1 MRVNASPF
9 LPVRVFVVAPLAVL
23 VSLVAACG
31 SAPTPAPAGEPV
43 GPPARA
49 ATGADLA
56 SSAAEVDEIFDE
68 LEAQTA
74 RFDEALELILADDL
88 SAGEAQLASAAAA
101 IRGLTDLCLRQP
113 ACDAGRV
120 FSTYDYLLDKQRS
133 AFADLH
139 VHMDRVEGV
148 LVEPGAEEAG
158 ETPYADPVPGAVAGP
173 DPSAGIFGDVD
184 LRELIVLNAPI
195 QAALDDWLTWLRP
208 QLMSTYHNY
217 QFLRPT
223 MAPIYD
229 EADLPEAILFGIL
242 AAESGGKV
250 HSYSRAGAVGPL
262 QFISATGRKYGLTQV
277 EGFDLRLDPAAAT
290 RANAAYLKDQLAA
303 LDNDLEKV
311 LAAYNGGEYRMRRIH
326 RANPGVGFFD
336 RKIYYQFPRET
347 REYVPRVLAAALLF
361 LEPEEYGLVFP
372 PVDTA
377 TVTRTFDTDFAVG
390 ELAICLGQE
399 GSDLGW
405 FRTLR
410 NLNPR
415 VEAGKRIPAGSEVL
429 IPASLEPVFDANC
442 RDGEL
447 IASARRLFD
456 ANYPA
461 RPEMIPYT
469 VRKGDSLGRIAARY
483 PCVSLR
489 ELAAINRVRPPRYII
504 HAGQRLSIP
513 ACG

>member
-1 MRVNASPF
+1 MRHKVSSF
-9 LPVRVFVVAPLAVL
+9 LALLAG
-23 VSLVAACG
+23 LVATACG
-31 SAPTPAPAGEPV
+31 SAPAT
-43 GPPARA
+43 PPAATASTAQA
-49 ATGADLA
+49 AMSADLA
-56 SSAAEVDEIFDE
+56 TAAGQVEDLYDE

-74 RFDEALELILADDL
+74 RFDEALELILADDQ

-113 ACDAGRV
+113 GCEAGRL
-120 FSTYDYLLDKQRS
+120 FSTYDYLLDKQRAALS
-133 AFADLH
+133 DLH
-139 VHMDRVEGV
+139 VHLDSLEPM
-148 LVEPGAEEAG
+148 LIEPGDEEAAI
-158 ETPYADPVPGAVAGP
+158 TFADPGSGDHGARDSAAGV
-173 DPSAGIFGDVD
+173 FGDAD
-184 LRELIVLNAPI
+184 LREVIVLNGPI

-229 EADLPEAILFGIL
+229 KEKLPEAILFGIL

-262 QFISATGRKYGLTQV
+262 QFISATGRAYGLTQV
-277 EGFDLRLDPAAAT
+277 DGFDLRLDPAAAT
-290 RANAAYLKDQLAA
+290 RANAAYLKDQMAA

-361 LEPEEYGLVFP
+361 LEPAKYGLVFP
-372 PVDTA
+372 ALDTA
-377 TVTRTFDTDFAVG
+377 TVTRTFDTDVAVG

-399 GSDLGW
+399 GNELGW

-415 VEAGKRIPAGSEVL
+415 VEASERIEAGTPVVM
-429 IPASLEPVFDANC
+429 PASLEAVFDARC

-456 ANYPA
+456 ANYPEQ
-461 RPEMIPYT
+461 PEMIPYT

-489 ELAAINRVRPPRYII
+489 ELAAINRVRPPRYVIRT
-504 HAGQRLSIP
+504 GQRLKIP

>member
-1 MRVNASPF
+1 MNDDPSTSHR
-9 LPVRVFVVAPLAVL
+9 LVVYRNTSIALFAGL
-23 VSLVAACG
+23 LIACG
-31 SAPTPAPAGEPV
+31 SAPTP
-43 GPPARA
+43 PPATDSAQGAGRA
-49 ATGADLA
+49 ATPADLVH
-56 SSAAEVDEIFDE
+56 AAGAVDHLYDE

-88 SAGEAQLASAAAA
+88 SAGEAQLASTAAA

-113 ACDAGRV
+113 GCDAGRL
-120 FSTYDYLLDKQRS
+120 FSTYDYLLDKQRDALS
-133 AFADLH
+133 DLH
-139 VHMDRVEGV
+139 VHLDS
-148 LVEPGAEEAG
+148 LEPMLIDPEAEETG
-158 ETPYADPVPGAVAGP
+158 MTYADPISGTHGEHDPAAGV
-173 DPSAGIFGDVD
+173 FGDVD
-184 LRELIVLNAPI
+184 LREAIVLNGPV

-223 MAPIYD
+223 MAPIYE
-229 EADLPEAILFGIL
+229 EAELPEAILFGIL

-262 QFISATGRKYGLTQV
+262 QFISSTGRAYGLTQV
-277 EGFDLRLDPAAAT
+277 NGFDLRLDPEAAT
-290 RANAAYLKDQLAA
+290 RANVAYLEDQLAA

-326 RANPGVGFFD
+326 RANPGAGFFD
-336 RKIYYQFPRET
+336 RKVYYQFPRET

-361 LEPEEYGLVFP
+361 LEPAKYGLVFP
-372 PVDTA
+372 SIDTT
-377 TVTRTFDTDFAVG
+377 TVTRTFATDIAVG

-399 GSDLGW
+399 GNELGW

-415 VEAGKRIPAGSEVL
+415 VEANERIAAGTPVVM
-429 IPASLEPVFDANC
+429 PASLEPIFEARC

-456 ANYPA
+456 ANYPEQ
-461 RPEMIPYT
+461 PEMIPYT

-489 ELAAINRVRPPRYII
+489 ELAAINRVRPPRYLIRT
-504 HAGQRLSIP
+504 GQRLNIP